1 MNAYLPYILCIVLF
15 CLGVYAILA
24 KRNLIKILIGLCI
37 AEYAVNLFLIMVAF
51 RTGGRAPIFSS
62 TEVIL
67 PDMMVDPLPHA
78 LVLTAIVIGLA
89 TTAFI
94 VALAMRLHDR
104 YGTYDITKIRE
115 LRG

>member
-1 MNAYLPYILCIVLF
+1 MDAYLPYVLCMVLF
-15 CLGVYAILA
+15 CLGIYAILA
-24 KRNLIKILIGLCI
+24 KRNLIKILIGLI
-37 AEYAVNLFLIMVAF
+37 ISEYAVNLFLILVAY
-51 RTGGRAPIFSS
+51 RIGGRSPIFSN

-67 PDMMVDPLPHA
+67 PDVMVDPLPHA

-94 VALAMRLHDR
+94 VAIAMRIHDR

>member
-1 MNAYLPYILCIVLF
+1 MDAYLPYVLCIVLF
-15 CLGVYAILA
+15 CLGVYAILS
-24 KRNLIKILIGLCI
+24 KRNIIKILIGLII

-51 RTGGRAPIFSS
+51 RIGGRSPIFSR

-67 PDMMVDPLPHA
+67 PNTMVDPLPHA

-89 TTAFI
+89 TTAFL
-94 VALAMRLHDR
+94 VAIAMRIHDR